1 MTDYSAND
9 EIHMVFDPDL
19 AIKFLDY
26 IQKEAKDNVDVAV
39 FHMMCCIVS
48 LVQHRE
54 QAILLLNLTYDFA
67 EKFRKAHEDGELT
80 DETTIH

>member
-1 MTDYSAND
+1 MTDYSSND
-9 EIHMVFDPDL
+9 EIHMVFNPDL
-19 AIKFLDY
+19 AIKILDY
-26 IQKEAKDNVDVAV
+26 IQKESDDNVDVAV

-67 EKFRKAHEDGELT
+67 EKFRKAYEDGKLT